1 MKIYFA
7 LLLVAALAFGGRL
20 AAHDFSAHEL
30 GPLSPEE
37 ARLIRDFR
45 ENPEPY
51 RRLLYAQHAPP
62 QRPHHAPV
70 LGPRDVIDVT
80 VEGGLIAFNGKRRGY
95 EPVSF
100 RIVRGETITI
110 AVRRERHSEE
120 TSIVVSYRA
129 DGLHFDVPR
138 QTGRAEPRGFVVI
151 GEDPRWQTGAPILF
165 DDTVNSSRSISEAQ
179 AISFHIRY
187 AASRRP

>member
-1 MKIYFA
+1 MKTPLV
-7 LLLVAALAFGGRL
+7 LLLVATFTFACRL
-20 AAHDFSAHEL
+20 AAHDFPPHET

-51 RRLLYAQHAPP
+51 RRILHARYAPP
-62 QRPHHAPV
+62 QRPHHAPI

-80 VEGGLIAFNGKRRGY
+80 VAGGLIAFNGKRRGY

-100 RIVRGETITI
+100 RIVRGETLSI

-151 GEDPRWQTGAPILF
+151 GEDPRWSTGTPILF
-165 DDTVNSSRSISEAQ
+165 DETVNSSRSVSEAQ

>member
-1 MKIYFA
+1 MKTPLV
-7 LLLVAALAFGGRL
+7 LLLVAIFAFAGRL
-20 AAHDFSAHEL
+20 AAHDFPPHEL

-37 ARLIRDFR
+37 ARLVHDFR

-51 RRLLYAQHAPP
+51 RQILYARQVP

-120 TSIVVSYRA
+120 TAIVVSYRA

-165 DDTVNSSRSISEAQ
+165 DETVNSSRSISEAQ

>member
-1 MKIYFA
+1 MKTPLA
-7 LLLVAALAFGGRL
+7 LLLAAIFAFACRL
-20 AAHDFSAHEL
+20 VAHDFPPHEL

-37 ARLIRDFR
+37 MQLVRDFR
-45 ENPEPY
+45 ENPTPY
-51 RRLLYAQHAPP
+51 RRILSTRHAPP

-80 VEGGLIAFNGKRRGY
+80 VAGGLIAFNGKRRGY

-120 TSIVVSYRA
+120 TAIVVSYRA

-151 GEDPRWQTGAPILF
+151 GEDPRWQTGDPILF

-179 AISFHIRY
+179 AISFNIRY
-187 AASRRP
+187 TASRRP

>member
-1 MKIYFA
+1 MKTPLI
-7 LLLVAALAFGGRL
+7 LLLVATLSFACRL
-20 AAHDFSAHEL
+20 TAHDFPPQEL
-30 GPLSPEE
+30 GPVSPEE
-37 ARLIRDFR
+37 ARLIQDFR

-51 RRLLYAQHAPP
+51 RRILYARQAP
-62 QRPHHAPV
+62 QRPHPAPV

-100 RIVRGETITI
+100 RIMRGETLTIT
-110 AVRRERHSEE
+110 VRRERHSEE
-120 TSIVVSYRA
+120 TPIVVSYRA

-138 QTGRAEPRGFVVI
+138 QTGHAEPRGFVVI
-151 GEDPRWQTGAPILF
+151 GEDPRWNTGAPILF
-165 DDTVNSSRSISEAQ
+165 ADTVNTSRSISEAQ